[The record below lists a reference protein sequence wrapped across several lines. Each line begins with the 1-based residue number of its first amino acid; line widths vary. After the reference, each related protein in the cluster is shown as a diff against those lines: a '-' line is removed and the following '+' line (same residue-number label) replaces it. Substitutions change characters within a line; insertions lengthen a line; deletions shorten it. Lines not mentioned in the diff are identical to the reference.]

1 MTDPADPVAVAD
13 IPARTGPAASGPAVV
28 APQYIERFYRGG
40 GHLTDFRSTPAGDF
54 DPEDWVGS
62 TTEVAGG
69 TPGQGLSVLPDG
81 RRLADAV
88 RDDPVGWLGPDHVA
102 RHGADTG
109 LLVKL
114 LDAGERLPVHVHP
127 DREFARRHLDC
138 PHGKTEAWV
147 VLAAPTD
154 GAVHLGFTE
163 EVDPAELAGWV
174 EAQDS
179 ERMLA
184 VMHRLPVAA
193 GDTVLVPAG
202 LPHAIGAGVFVI
214 ELQEPTDFSILL
226 EWTGFRV
233 DGAAG
238 AHLGLGLP
246 LALQAVDRGAWTP
259 DRIAR
264 LRHRAAAGDG
274 VHRLLVP
281 AADPFFRAELVRGAG
296 RVEASFAVLV
306 VTAGSVTVT
315 DAAGGRTTLDRGR
328 TVVVPHAAGPL
339 TLESTGPVA
348 GAVVRCLPPP
358 ADAPAGSGAPARPEV

>member
-1 MTDPADPVAVAD
+1 MPEQ
-13 IPARTGPAASGPAVV
+13 V
-28 APQYIERFYRGG
+28 APQYVQRFYRAGT
-40 GHLTDFRSTPAGDF
+40 HLSGFRSVAAGDY

-69 TPGQGLSVLPDG
+69 TPGQGLTVLADG

-88 RDDPVGWLGPDHVA
+88 RDDPVGWLGADHVA
-102 RHGADTG
+102 RYGADTG

-147 VLAAPTD
+147 VLEAPAD
-154 GAVHLGFTE
+154 GAVHLGFAE
-163 EVDPAELAGWV
+163 QVDPAELAGWV

-179 ERMLA
+179 ARMLA
-184 VMHRLPVAA
+184 AMHRLPVAA

-202 LPHAIGAGVFVI
+202 LPHALGAGVFVI

-233 DGAAG
+233 DGATG
-238 AHLGLGLP
+238 GHLGLGFP
-246 LALQAVDRGAWTP
+246 LALQAVDTGARTP
-259 DRIAR
+259 DRLAR
-264 LRHRAAAGDG
+264 LRHRAPGGDG

-281 AADPFFRAELVRGAG
+281 AADPFFRAQLVRGAG

-306 VTAGSVTVT
+306 ATIGSVTLT
-315 DAAGGRTTLDRGR
+315 DAAGASTVLTRGQ
-328 TVVVPHAAGPL
+328 TFVVPHGAGPL
-339 TLESTGPVA
+339 TVGPA
-348 GAVVRCLPPP
+348 GDGPGEVVRCLPPP
-358 ADAPAGSGAPARPEV
+358 PGAPGGDDEPSRPQV